1 MSIEISQ
8 HFGYKKLF
16 RFTIPSIIMMIFT
29 SLYNV
34 VDGFFVSN
42 YTGKTQFAAVNLIMP
57 FLMVLGVI
65 GFMVGTGGNALISK
79 YFGEG
84 NDKKAR
90 ETFSLLVYFVIA
102 VGVFTTVMGQL
113 VLKKIVLLLG
123 ADEAMFGYCVKY
135 GRIILIS
142 LTGFML
148 QNVFQSLLITAGKPK
163 IGLFITIFAGVGN
176 MVLDFVLVG
185 ILKLGLVGAA
195 CATVTAELT
204 GGFVP
209 LIYFCCKNSSTL
221 RLGKTHFDFKAIV
234 KTCTNGASEFMTN
247 ISMSVVNMMFNL
259 QLMKFFGE
267 DGVAAFGTIMYVN
280 FVFVSAFI
288 GYSIGCAPIVGY
300 NFGAKNHNELQNIF
314 RKSLV
319 ILSFTGVIIASAS
332 MLLAKPISSIYVG
345 YDEGLIKLTVMA
357 FRLFATSYLFAGFN
371 IFASAFFTALNNG
384 AISALISFLRTFLF
398 EALSIFLLP
407 LIFGKNAIWL
417 SVTTAEIMAFSI
429 AFVVT
434 LLQNK
439 NYHYIKRRG

>member
-102 VGVFTTVMGQL
+102 VGVFTTIMGQL

-204 GGFVP
+204 GGLVP

-434 LLQNK
+434 LSQNK